1 MLERSTYN
9 TSNPLA
15 FGLAAY
21 EYNGSTHLAIPIAY
35 DDATYEYNASMLS
48 FDISGSSV
56 AYVSNWGWHT
66 TTDDQFA
73 IDVNTKDG
81 DIILTKIYDYTNN
94 PYIYYYR
101 WKNFN
106 PNSGSTDTLHNLVD
120 LTEVKSELELIES

>member
-1 MLERSTYN
+1 MLEQYYN

-21 EYNGSTHLAIPIAY
+21 EYNGSTHLAIIAY
-35 DDATYEYNASMLS
+35 DDTTYEYNASMLS

-73 IDVNTKDG
+73 IDVNTKMEH
-81 DIILTKIYDYTNN
+81 
-94 PYIYYYR
+94 
-101 WKNFN
+101 
-106 PNSGSTDTLHNLVD
+106 NSY
-120 LTEVKSELELIES
+120 